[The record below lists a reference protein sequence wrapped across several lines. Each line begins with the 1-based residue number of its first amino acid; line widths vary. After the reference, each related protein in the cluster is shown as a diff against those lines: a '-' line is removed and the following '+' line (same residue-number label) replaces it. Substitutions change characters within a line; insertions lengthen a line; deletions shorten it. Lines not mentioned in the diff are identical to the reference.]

1 MSLHI
6 GNPRPIPGYLLD
18 KLTTIIK
25 VSFSSV
31 KVLWNLFGFETSVI
45 FSVVSRL
52 PYYIILI
59 VLVSIQFISSWY
71 FKSYV
76 TFRKKTRYSQWPL
89 NKTSRPSKLQQLRA
103 YHEPGNAS
111 SCHSALLLKRLVQ
124 WHNQTS
130 SAGIIILC
138 LRIGI
143 ISLF

>member
-89 NKTSRPSKLQQLRA
+89 NKTSRPSKLQLRA